1 VETSTA
7 RQHGWIGRLLVV
19 AASAVAFSVAP
30 AVTPGTALGAAPG
43 TAAAAEPAARP
54 PVPAVQPA
62 PPPDRG
68 DPSPRPA
75 PSGQAG
81 VRAAEDARA
90 AARAAGLAR
99 AGQRARATWE
109 ARGRPARLLVVRSTS
124 VDLITEGR
132 LSRRAPRTAGDL
144 TLPRLS
150 RYVPASWLSI
160 SDGTARLAAA
170 VVLTPG
176 TTLDVGGD
184 VRRLE
189 LAGGAGL
196 PDAAALHTG
205 SGRLVLRGVT
215 VTSVDRV
222 SGAPLPASAG
232 RPFVVVSSGGRLEAL
247 DTTLSD
253 LGTSEAGDAVRP
265 GVQFNTGSS
274 GSLVRT
280 TVARSSGPLQLS
292 GSQGVRLQDVTV
304 TESADD
310 GLRLDDD
317 RGTVLSG
324 VRAVRNRGDGV
335 HVTGADLD
343 YAVTGITAA
352 ENGRF
357 GIAATR
363 LSGSRI
369 TGVRTFGNAYGGVE
383 LSQADG
389 VTVAELTATD
399 DPIGVYTHIG
409 STRIV
414 LERLAITGGRR
425 GVAVEKTTKDL
436 VVQAS
441 TIDRATVVG
450 IIVGGSDVELRDVSV
465 SHSRTD
471 VRAERGADGLTAVG
485 LRVTGGQDGVVVSPG
500 ATRVVLHDLTAY
512 GVQNDAVRSFSPD
525 TRILGGT
532 ITGAT
537 TGINVAAPTT
547 ISGTVINL
555 VDNGIRTRSAGLVQA
570 DDVQVDA
577 IEVGIDAGPGSPL
590 VITRSSVHA
599 LESVR
604 GEVQGG
610 SNDLSLPP
618 LNLLG
623 AIGIPLVLLA
633 LVLQHIHLA
642 RQGRAGEPA
651 HRRSPPPAVIPRA
664 GDRGRAAHPAGPTDE
679 GRSGADTADRD
690 AVCASRG

>member
-1 VETSTA
+1 M
-7 RQHGWIGRLLVV
+7 
-19 AASAVAFSVAP
+19 AAAAVALSVAP
-30 AVTPGTALGAAPG
+30 ALASHTAPD
-43 TAAAAEPAARP
+43 AAAAAGTSPLPAAP
-54 PVPAVQPA
+54 PV

-68 DPSPRPA
+68 GPPARPA
-75 PSGQAG
+75 PAEQAG
-81 VRAAEDARA
+81 ARAAEDARA

-99 AGQRARATWE
+99 AGQRARSTWE
-109 ARGRPARLLVVRSTS
+109 ARGRPARLLVVRPTS
-124 VDLITEGR
+124 VDVVTDGR
-132 LSRRAPRTAGDL
+132 LTRRAPRPGGVL
-144 TLPRLS
+144 TLPRLARS
-150 RYVPASWLSI
+150 VPASWLSI

-176 TTLDVGGD
+176 TTLEVGGD
-184 VRRLE
+184 VGRLE
-189 LAGGAGL
+189 LAGGAAL
-196 PDAAALHTG
+196 PDAASLYTG

-215 VTSVDRV
+215 VTSADRAT
-222 SGAPLPASAG
+222 GAPLPPTPG
-232 RPFVVVSSGGRLEAL
+232 RPFVVVSPGGRLEAT

-253 LGTSEAGDAVRP
+253 LGTSRTGGDVRP
-265 GVQFNTGSS
+265 GVQFNPGSG

-280 TVARSSGPLQLS
+280 TVARAGGPVQLT

-304 TESADD
+304 SESADD
-310 GLRLDDD
+310 GLRLDGD

-335 HVTGADLD
+335 HVTGADPD
-343 YAVTGITAA
+343 HAVTGITAA

-363 LSGSRI
+363 LSGARI
-369 TGVRTFGNAYGGVE
+369 TGVRTSGNASGGLE
-383 LSQADG
+383 LSQAAG

-399 DPIGVYTHIG
+399 DPVGVYTHIG

-414 LERLAITGGRR
+414 LDRLTITGGRR
-425 GVAVEKTTKDL
+425 GVAIEKTTRDL
-436 VVQAS
+436 VLRAS
-441 TIDRATVVG
+441 TVDRATVAG
-450 IIVGGSDVELRDVSV
+450 IVVGGSDVELRDVSV

-471 VRAERGADGLTAVG
+471 VRAERGAEGLTAVG

-512 GVQNDAVRSFSPD
+512 GVENDAVRSFSPD

-547 ISGTVINL
+547 ISGTAITL

-570 DDVQVDA
+570 EGVEVNA

-590 VITRSSVHA
+590 VISRSSIHA

-604 GEVQGG
+604 GELVQDG

-642 RQGRAGEPA
+642 RQGRTGEPA
-651 HRRSPPPAVIPRA
+651 HRRRPPPPVLPARARGAEPSSPGPPDGGEGEAVTA
-664 GDRGRAAHPAGPTDE
+664 
-679 GRSGADTADRD
+679 GRS
-690 AVCASRG
+690 AVGVPQG

>member
-30 AVTPGTALGAAPG
+30 AVTPGAAPG

-109 ARGRPARLLVVRSTS
+109 ARGRPAKLLVVRPTTVDVVTS
-124 VDLITEGR
+124 GR
-132 LSRRAPRTAGDL
+132 LTRRAPRAAGPL
-144 TLPRLS
+144 TLPRLARS
-150 RYVPASWLSI
+150 VPASWLTI
-160 SDGTARLAAA
+160 TDGTARLGAA

-176 TTLDVGGD
+176 TTLEVGGD
-184 VRRLE
+184 VTRLE
-189 LAGGAGL
+189 LAGGVGL
-196 PDAAALHTG
+196 PQAASLYTG

-215 VTSVDRV
+215 VTSVDPA
-222 SGAPLPASAG
+222 SGAPLPATAG
-232 RPFVVVSSGGRLEAL
+232 RPFVVVSPGGRLEAV

-253 LGTSEAGDAVRP
+253 LGTSRTGGDIRP
-265 GVQFNTGSS
+265 GVQFNPGSG
-274 GSLVRT
+274 GSLIRT
-280 TVARSSGPLQLS
+280 TVARASGPLQLS

-317 RGTVLSG
+317 RATVLSG

-335 HVTGADLD
+335 HVTGADRAD
-343 YAVTGITAA
+343 AVTGITAA

-357 GIAATR
+357 GIAAIR
-363 LSGSRI
+363 LSETRI
-369 TGVRTFGNAYGGVE
+369 TGVRTSGNAYGGLE
-383 LSQADG
+383 LSQAAG
-389 VTVAELTATD
+389 VTVAELTAVD
-399 DPIGVYTHIG
+399 DPVGVYTHIG

-414 LERLAITGGRR
+414 LDRLAITGGRR
-425 GVAVEKTTKDL
+425 GVAVEKTTKGL
-436 VVQAS
+436 VLQAS

-450 IIVGGSDVELRDVSV
+450 VIVGGTDVELRDVSV

-485 LRVTGGQDGVVVSPG
+485 LRVTGGEDGVVASPG
-500 ATRVVLHDLTAY
+500 ARRVVLHDLTAY

-537 TGINVAAPTT
+537 TGINVAAPAT
-547 ISGTVINL
+547 ISGTAITL

-570 DDVQVDA
+570 EGVEVNA

-590 VITRSSVHA
+590 VITRSRVSA

-604 GEVQGG
+604 GELVQDG

-623 AIGIPLVLLA
+623 AIGIPLILLA
-633 LVLQHIHLA
+633 LVLQHVHLA

-651 HRRSPPPAVIPRA
+651 HRRRPPPPVLPARA
-664 GDRGRAAHPAGPTDE
+664 GEPEPPPRPSGSPDGERGEAVP
-679 GRSGADTADRD
+679 ADRS
-690 AVCASRG
+690 AVCAPRG